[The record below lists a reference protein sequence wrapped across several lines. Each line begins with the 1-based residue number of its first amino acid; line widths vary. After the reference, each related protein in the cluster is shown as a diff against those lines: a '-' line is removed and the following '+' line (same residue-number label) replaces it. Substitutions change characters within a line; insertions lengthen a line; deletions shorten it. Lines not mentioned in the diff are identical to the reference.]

1 MKSDIGK
8 STLNPIF
15 RVSTVPQINFLFGIR
30 KFTNLTMNPS
40 LIFRIG
46 LGRRKGWSLLGGQPF
61 LASFFLNRVLATLRA
76 APFRKK
82 S

>member
-1 MKSDIGK
+1 MRHHNQAGCSLEEWPHWAAIVILVCLSQSMKSDIGK

-46 LGRRKGWSLLGGQPF
+46 LGRRKG
-61 LASFFLNRVLATLRA
+61 
-76 APFRKK
+76 
-82 S
+82 